1 MTPLDDEILMRC
13 VDGELSPDEA
23 ARVGAAAALDA
34 GVAARLAA
42 LRGTREAARE
52 AFPIGPDARDA
63 DLSRII
69 WSAQTRT
76 TQLAGLAAMLSE
88 AFMPRPAAIW
98 GGLATAA
105 FVGGLAL
112 GQLLDGGYEGLTVQ
126 SGGGLADAGLVRALD
141 TRLTAEGPD
150 AQGRTVGLT
159 FKDADGRWCR
169 TFNVEEA
176 HIAGLACRRGGRW
189 ALEVLAPVPASA
201 DLGDLRTAA
210 TEAPEIV
217 LTTVDALITG
227 ETLDANAETIARNA
241 GWPGPE

>member
-1 MTPLDDEILMRC
+1 MTPLDDEILIRC

-23 ARVGAAAALDA
+23 ARVDAAAALDA
-34 GVAARLAA
+34 SVAARLAA
-42 LRGTREAARE
+42 LRGTRAAARE
-52 AFPIGPDARDA
+52 AFAIRPDARDA
-63 DLSRII
+63 DLARII
-69 WSAQTRT
+69 RSAQAKT
-76 TQLAGLAAMLSE
+76 TPLAGLAAMLG
-88 AFMPRPAAIW
+88 AAQTPRPATIW

-112 GQLLDGGYEGLTVQ
+112 GHLLHGGYEGLTVN
-126 SGGGLADAGLVRALD
+126 SGGRLADAGLVRVLD

-150 AQGRTVGLT
+150 AKGRTVGLT
-159 FKDADGRWCR
+159 FKDADGHWCR

-176 HIAGLACRRGGRW
+176 HVAGLACRRGGRW

-201 DLGDLRTAA
+201 ALGDLRTAA

-217 LTTVDALITG
+217 LSTVDALIAG
-227 ETLDANAETIARNA
+227 ETLDAGAETNARNA